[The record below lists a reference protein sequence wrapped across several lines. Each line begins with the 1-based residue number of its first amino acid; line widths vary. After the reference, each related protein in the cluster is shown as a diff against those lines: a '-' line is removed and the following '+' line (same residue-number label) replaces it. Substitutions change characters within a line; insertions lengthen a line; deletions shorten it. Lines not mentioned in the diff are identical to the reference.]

1 MVAVQTFQPQ
11 RALLAVPPDAVPP
24 DAVPAARAPTYAD
37 IEALPPHVV
46 GEILGGEL
54 VVSPRPAPRHANA
67 GVGLLGFLG
76 ATYRTRFGSI
86 GGWEILYEPELS
98 LGVDPR
104 FDPVV
109 PDLAGWRRETMPR
122 LPDTAQVRV
131 VPDWVCEILSP
142 STQRRDRVLKL
153 PFYGRAG
160 VRHVWLVDPIAQT
173 LEVFRLVDG
182 LWRLAG
188 SFGGDEVVR
197 AEPFDGVDLPLA
209 ALWPEP
215 ETAPETPLE
224 QPPEPAP
231 GPESA
236 SEAPQRPTE
245 P

>member
-11 RALLAVPPDAVPP
+11 RAFLAVPPDAATAP
-24 DAVPAARAPTYAD
+24 RAPTYAD

-54 VVSPRPAPRHANA
+54 VVSPRPAVPHAETES
-67 GVGLLGFLG
+67 GLMTFLG
-76 ATYRTRFGSI
+76 GTYGARFGSI
-86 GGWEILYEPELS
+86 GGWRILVEPELS

-109 PDLAGWRRETMPR
+109 PDLAGWRLETMPR

-215 ETAPETPLE
+215 ETAPEAPLE

-236 SEAPQRPTE
+236 PEAPQRPTE